1 MTVTEKSA
9 GVLVFLKQSAT
20 LHYLLLHDNEDQW
33 RRESSVTAVTLKK
46 DEPSAQG

>member
-9 GVLVFLKQSAT
+9 GVLVLLKKSAT